1 MKKLTNTLLIICA
14 IFGIGAIIF
23 MLPLREI
30 KASIY
35 GAVNV
40 CLVSLAIV
48 CTCLCFTKDNKAKA
62 WYGIKFGLSVCL
74 IGGCAILA
82 ILKPIQS
89 NTIPVFVVITVII
102 VLIVIAA
109 FNIANKKNNS

>member
-30 KASIY
+30 KDAIY
-35 GAVNV
+35 GAVNL
-40 CLVSLAIV
+40 CIVSLAIV
-48 CTCLCFTKDNKAKA
+48 CTCLCFIKESKNKA
-62 WYGIKFGLSVCL
+62 WYGIRFGLSVCL
-74 IGGCAILA
+74 VGACAILA

-89 NTIPVFVVITVII
+89 NTIPIFVLIAVGI
-102 VLIVIAA
+102 VLVVTVA
-109 FNIANKKNNS
+109 FNIADKKSNS

>member
-14 IFGIGAIIF
+14 MFGIGAIIF

-35 GAVNV
+35 GAINI
-40 CLVSLAIV
+40 CSVSLAIV
-48 CTCLCFTKDNKAKA
+48 CTCLCYIKDNKVKA
-62 WYGIKFGLSVCL
+62 CYGIKFGLSVCL
-74 IGGCAILA
+74 VGGCSILA

-89 NTIPVFVVITVII
+89 NTIPVFVLIVVVI
-102 VLIVIAA
+102 VLIVTAA
-109 FNIANKKNNS
+109 FNIVNKKNNS